1 MSTVSWNVPAN
12 ESAST
17 RPCPGPMTSG
27 ARPMMIVSQAA
38 IHAATGPVH
47 TTGVAAVEHDVVG
60 EDHAAVGETVALA
73 RLTQCHSPR

>member
-1 MSTVSWNVPAN
+1 
-12 ESAST
+12 
-17 RPCPGPMTSG
+17 
-27 ARPMMIVSQAA
+27 MMIVSQAA